1 MTSPCFYTVSFFEI
15 TFFISWISYDKLIA
29 LSYHKNDN
37 DLEGKVCQN
46 SIRPSQLLTASF
58 SRFFRLLSLVNSG
71 WTLFIF
77 LHCVI
82 LLLSL
87 LYHQFCLPNFTQMS
101 CYYADITLYNCDKER
116 LCLRQLL
123 SRFYGKLICLELD
136 IKYIVYRDWC
146 LTPAAHFSKTQDNYR
161 VQKDVLCFLWLPLR
175 SKFF

>member
-29 LSYHKNDN
+29 WSYHKNDN

-46 SIRPSQLLTASF
+46 SIRPSQLSTASF

-71 WTLFIF
+71 WTLFFF

-82 LLLSL
+82 LLLS
-87 LYHQFCLPNFTQMS
+87 
-101 CYYADITLYNCDKER
+101 CYYAEITLYNRDKER

-123 SRFYGKLICLELD
+123 SCFYGKLICLELD
-136 IKYIVYRDWC
+136 IKCIVYRDWC

-175 SKFF
+175 SKFS